1 MHLDSKSINVENW
14 KTFKKIKI
22 VTFIKSEKIWAQT
35 TFKTNLLDLNE
46 NITFLG
52 RSQRMTDESYEMRK
66 VQKMIEVIYIPVLR
80 VSLYCRSV
88 WHAGRGVISVCINY
102 SYQSSCHHPDQ
113 PGQRGQEAYKI
124 IAVGSKLSAL
134 VVWCAC
140 VVTSICASSVC
151 VGRIQAVCAR

>member
-52 RSQRMTDESYEMRK
+52 RAQRMTDEMRI
-66 VQKMIEVIYIPVLR
+66 VQKMLEVI
-80 VSLYCRSV
+80 
-88 WHAGRGVISVCINY
+88 
-102 SYQSSCHHPDQ
+102 
-113 PGQRGQEAYKI
+113 
-124 IAVGSKLSAL
+124 
-134 VVWCAC
+134 
-140 VVTSICASSVC
+140 
-151 VGRIQAVCAR
+151 